1 MSLIEVLPDYEAKR
15 FDKPPTLS
23 NDEQKHYFRLDDPI
37 SKLIKGVRE
46 ERNKIGI
53 VLQYGYF
60 KASEKFYTQQMF
72 KPSDIKFVAN
82 LLGLPSPRD
91 FSTEYSDRVR
101 QKHRLLIL
109 ERCGYVE
116 FSSAED
122 FFEEL
127 MQDMVAQQM
136 HPRKLFYFIVEK
148 LRSKKIELP
157 SYDRIVRTITE
168 KFNGFEKNV
177 LQTIARVI
185 TPELE
190 EALEQMISTA
200 GEHYQRTLLT
210 RLKGINQSMRPRQ
223 IKHGMRN
230 FLIIKKLF
238 KELKPIIESLS
249 LSSEATQYYAQ
260 WTVKAKTTQITDI
273 IDPNKRYLYLITFID
288 HYYKVWQDT
297 LVDIILRCVQQ
308 QLNKVDKELNTIV
321 KGRLLEKNKLAT
333 SVLSGFHETQTTIAA
348 VRKTLHN
355 DAFNNDEKIEKL
367 YKIIPKETTS
377 LSLVKAEKDAEKLKV
392 QLDSEESHEDQFDI
406 LSNFSRKLQN
416 RVADIIK
423 HLDFDASNT
432 AGDLYA
438 AITHY
443 QSEKITPTA
452 PDEFLD
458 EHEYNA
464 IYKNGK
470 FNVSLYKA
478 ILFCKVSNAIKSGQL
493 NLLSSYRYLSIEG
506 YLIDEAEW
514 GKNKHF
520 ILERLG
526 LSHFENIE
534 DILSTLRELLTKQF
548 IDVNQ
553 RIIQGDNQY
562 VTIKKDGT
570 FSLHTPAIQKP
581 DYDAISVIIGKDR
594 YVPIL
599 QMMAEMNSLCNFT
612 SNFKHYKIKGSKE
625 KPNNEIFYAG
635 IFALGSKIGLHKLAN
650 TAVGINYHTLSN
662 VVNWYFSLDNLYMVN
677 QELVDLISKLWLPSK
692 FKREKNLLHTSSD
705 GQKENVSVESL
716 NSNYSY
722 KYHGN
727 GRGASIYRFI
737 DERGILFYTTV
748 FSSSER
754 EAAYVIDGLLHN
766 EIIQSDM
773 HSTDTHGYTEMIF
786 AISHLIGVTFA
797 PRIKDIAS
805 VNLVSFEKIKSVANN
820 NYPIKPDHYVK
831 ENKIVRNWD
840 SILRLVATI
849 MLRKHRASTILK
861 RLSGYANQ
869 HPLQEALKEFGR
881 ITKSIFALKY
891 IDDVTW
897 RQMIEKQLNKGELAN
912 KFASAVSFADQEI
925 VEAYQNDQEISA
937 LCKTIIQNI
946 IILWNYIELT
956 KIIMRSDMVGRE
968 ALLDDIT
975 SASILTWRHVN
986 LHGTYDFSNLTAAN
1000 DTDYSLEEVIAF
1012 KAA

>member
-1 MSLIEVLPDYEAKR
+1 MRLIEVLPDYEAKK

-23 NDEQKHYFRLDDPI
+23 NDEQQHYFRLDDPI
-37 SKLIKGVRE
+37 AELIKGVE
-46 ERNKIGI
+46 AHHKIGI
-53 VLQYGYF
+53 LLQHGYF
-60 KASEKFYTQQMF
+60 KASKKFYTQQMF
-72 KPSDIKFVAN
+72 KLADIKFVAK
-82 LLGLPSPRD
+82 LLGLPVPRN
-91 FSTEYSDRVR
+91 FSSEYSDRAR
-101 QKHRLLIL
+101 QRHRLSIL
-109 ERCGYVE
+109 ESCGYVE
-116 FSSAED
+116 FSSAET

-127 MQDMVAQQM
+127 VQDMVAQQM
-136 HPRKLFYFIVEK
+136 HPRKLFYFLVEK
-148 LRSKKIELP
+148 LRNKKIELP

-168 KFNGFEKNV
+168 KFNGFEKKV
-177 LQTIARVI
+177 LQTMAHVI
-185 TPELE
+185 TPEQQ
-190 EALEQMISTA
+190 EALEQMISTT
-200 GEHYQRTLLT
+200 GDHYQRTLLT
-210 RLKGINQSMRPRQ
+210 RLKCINQSMRPRK

-238 KELKPIIESLS
+238 KELKPVIKSLS

-260 WTVKAKTTQITDI
+260 WAVKAKATQITDI
-273 IDPNKRYLYLITFID
+273 IDPHKRYLYLITFID

-297 LVDIILRCVQQ
+297 LVDMLLRCVQQ
-308 QLNKVDKELNTIV
+308 QLNKVDKELNIMV
-321 KGRLLEKNKLAT
+321 KGRLLEKNKLT
-333 SVLSGFHETQTTIAA
+333 SSVLSGFHETKKTIET

-355 DAFNNDEKIEKL
+355 DILNNDEKIKKL
-367 YKIIPKETTS
+367 YEIVPKEAAN
-377 LSLVKAEKDAEKLKV
+377 LSLIQAEKDAEQLKI
-392 QLDSEESHEDQFDI
+392 QLDSEETQEDQFDI

-416 RVADIIK
+416 RVADIVKNI
-423 HLDFDASNT
+423 DFEPGNT
-432 AGDLYA
+432 ADALYA

-443 QSEKITPTA
+443 QSENLTPTS
-452 PDEFLD
+452 PDEFLN

-464 IYKNGK
+464 IHKDGK

-478 ILFCKVSNAIKSGQL
+478 ILFCKISNAIKSGQL
-493 NLLSSYRYLSIEG
+493 NLLSSYRYLSIDD

-514 GKNKHF
+514 GENKQL

-534 DILSTLRELLTKQF
+534 GVLSTLRELLTKQF

-553 RIIQGDNQY
+553 RIIQGENKY

-570 FSLHTPAIQKP
+570 FSLHTPPIQKP

-594 YVPIL
+594 YIPIL
-599 QMMAEMNSLCNFT
+599 QMMTEMNALCNFT
-612 SNFKHYKIKGSKE
+612 SNFKHYKIKGAKE
-625 KPNNEIFYAG
+625 KPENEIFYAG

-677 QELVDLISKLWLPSK
+677 QTLIDLISKLWLPGK

-705 GQKENVSVESL
+705 GQKKNVSVDSL
-716 NSNYSY
+716 NANYSY

-727 GRGASIYRFI
+727 GRGASIYNFI

-831 ENKIVRNWD
+831 ENKIARNWD
-840 SILRLVATI
+840 NILRLVATI

-881 ITKSIFALKY
+881 IIKSIFALKY

-925 VEAYQNDQEISA
+925 AEAYQNDQEISA

-956 KIIMRSDMVGRE
+956 KIIMRSDKAGRGI
-968 ALLDDIT
+968 LLDDIT

-1000 DTDYSLEEVIAF
+1000 DSGYSLEEVVAF

>member
-15 FDKPPTLS
+15 FDKTPTLS
-23 NDEQKHYFRLDDPI
+23 NDEQKHYFRLDGPI
-37 SKLIKGVRE
+37 VELVKGLE
-46 ERNKIGI
+46 AHHKIGI
-53 VLQYGYF
+53 LLQYGYF
-60 KASEKFYTQQMF
+60 KASGKFYTQQMF
-72 KPSDIKFVAN
+72 KVADIKFVAK
-82 LLGLPSPRD
+82 LLGLPTPRD
-91 FSTEYSDRVR
+91 FSSEYSDRAR
-101 QKHRLLIL
+101 QRHRLWIL

-127 MQDMVAQQM
+127 VQDMVSQQM

-168 KFNGFEKNV
+168 KFNSFEKNV

-308 QLNKVDKELNTIV
+308 QLNKVDKELNIIV
-321 KGRLLEKNKLAT
+321 KGRLLEKNKLAS
-333 SVLSGFHETQTTIAA
+333 SVLSGFHETQTTIEA

-423 HLDFDASNT
+423 HIDFDASNT
-432 AGDLYA
+432 AGALYA

-443 QSEKITPTA
+443 QSENLTSTA

-493 NLLSSYRYLSIEG
+493 NLLNSYRYSSIEA
-506 YLIDEAEW
+506 YLIDEDEW
-514 GKNKHF
+514 KKNKQL

-526 LSHFENIE
+526 LSHFENIDE
-534 DILSTLRELLTKQF
+534 TLSKLRELLTKQF

-553 RIIQGDNQY
+553 QIIQGDNKY
-562 VTIKKDGT
+562 VTIKKDGM
-570 FSLHTPAIQKP
+570 FSLHTPPIQKP

-612 SNFKHYKIKGSKE
+612 SNFKHYKIKGAKE
-625 KPNNEIFYAG
+625 KPDNEIFYAG

-650 TAVGINYHTLSN
+650 TAVGINYNTLSN

-677 QELVDLISKLWLPSK
+677 QELIDLISKLWLPSK

-716 NSNYSY
+716 NANYSY

-820 NYPIKPDHYVK
+820 NYPIKPNHYVK

-840 SILRLVATI
+840 NILRLVATI

-881 ITKSIFALKY
+881 IIKSIFALKY

-956 KIIMRSDMVGRE
+956 KIIMRSDKVTRE

-975 SASILTWRHVN
+975 NASILTWRHVN
-986 LHGTYDFSNLTAAN
+986 LHGIYDFSNLTAAN
-1000 DTDYSLEEVIAF
+1000 DSGYSLDEFIVF

>member
-1 MSLIEVLPDYEAKR
+1 
-15 FDKPPTLS
+15 
-23 NDEQKHYFRLDDPI
+23 
-37 SKLIKGVRE
+37 
-46 ERNKIGI
+46 
-53 VLQYGYF
+53 
-60 KASEKFYTQQMF
+60 
-72 KPSDIKFVAN
+72 
-82 LLGLPSPRD
+82 
-91 FSTEYSDRVR
+91 
-101 QKHRLLIL
+101 
-109 ERCGYVE
+109 
-116 FSSAED
+116 
-122 FFEEL
+122 
-127 MQDMVAQQM
+127 
-136 HPRKLFYFIVEK
+136 
-148 LRSKKIELP
+148 
-157 SYDRIVRTITE
+157 
-168 KFNGFEKNV
+168 
-177 LQTIARVI
+177 
-185 TPELE
+185 
-190 EALEQMISTA
+190 
-200 GEHYQRTLLT
+200 
-210 RLKGINQSMRPRQ
+210 
-223 IKHGMRN
+223 
-230 FLIIKKLF
+230 LF

-249 LSSEATQYYAQ
+249 LSPEATRYYAQ
-260 WTVKAKTTQITDI
+260 WAVKAKTTQITDI
-273 IDPNKRYLYLITFID
+273 IDPHKRYLYLITFID

-297 LVDIILRCVQQ
+297 FVDILLRCVQQ
-308 QLNKVDKELNTIV
+308 QLNKAANQLNIIAKNKV
-321 KGRLLEKNKLAT
+321 QNKNKLAS
-333 SVLSGFHETQTTIAA
+333 SVLSGFHETKTTIEA

-355 DAFNNDEKIEKL
+355 DVLNNDEKIEKL
-367 YKIIPKETTS
+367 YTIVPKETTN
-377 LSLVKAEKDAEKLKV
+377 LSLIQAEKDAEKLKI
-392 QLDSEESHEDQFDI
+392 QLDSEETQKDQFDI
-406 LSNFSRKLQN
+406 LSNLSRKLQN
-416 RVADIIK
+416 RVADIVK
-423 HLDFDASNT
+423 NLDFEASNT
-432 AGDLYA
+432 AAALYA
-438 AITHY
+438 AIIHY
-443 QSEKITPTA
+443 QSENLTPTA

-464 IYKNGK
+464 IHRDGK

-478 ILFCKVSNAIKSGQL
+478 ILFCKISNAIKSGQL
-493 NLLSSYRYLSIEG
+493 NLLSSYRYLSIEA

-514 GKNKHF
+514 GKNKHL

-526 LSHFENIE
+526 LSHFKNIE
-534 DILSTLRELLTKQF
+534 EILSTLRELLTKQF

-553 RIIQGDNQY
+553 RIIQGDNKY

-570 FSLHTPAIQKP
+570 FSLRTPPIQKP

-599 QMMAEMNSLCNFT
+599 QMMAKMNALCNFT
-612 SNFKHYKIKGSKE
+612 SNFKHYKIKGAKE
-625 KPNNEIFYAG
+625 KPDNEIFYAG

-662 VVNWYFSLDNLYMVN
+662 AVNWYFSLDNLYMVN
-677 QELVDLISKLWLPSK
+677 QTLIDLISKLWLPSK

-716 NSNYSY
+716 NANYSY

-754 EAAYVIDGLLHN
+754 DAAYVIDGLLHN
-766 EIIQSDM
+766 EILQSDI

-805 VNLVSFEKIKSVANN
+805 VNLVSFEKIKSAND

-831 ENKIVRNWD
+831 DNKIVRNWEN
-840 SILRLVATI
+840 ILRLVATI

-881 ITKSIFALKY
+881 IIKSIFALKY

-925 VEAYQNDQEISA
+925 AEAYQNDQEISA

-956 KIIMRSDMVGRE
+956 KIIMRSDKVDRE

-1000 DTDYSLEEVIAF
+1000 DSDYSLEEVIAF

>member
-1 MSLIEVLPDYEAKR
+1 MRLMEVLPDYEAKK

-23 NDEQKHYFRLDDPI
+23 NDEQKHYFRLDDSI
-37 SKLIKGVRE
+37 AVLIKGVE
-46 ERNKIGI
+46 AHHKIGI
-53 VLQYGYF
+53 LLQYGYF

-72 KPSDIKFVAN
+72 KVADIKFVAK
-82 LLGLPSPRD
+82 LLGLPIPRD
-91 FSTEYSDRVR
+91 FSSEYSDRAR
-101 QKHRLLIL
+101 QRHRLWIL
-109 ERCGYVE
+109 ENCGYVE
-116 FSSAED
+116 FSSAET

-127 MQDMVAQQM
+127 VQDMVAQQM
-136 HPRKLFYFIVEK
+136 HPRKLFYFLVEK
-148 LRSKKIELP
+148 LRNKKIELP

-168 KFNGFEKNV
+168 KFNGFEKKV
-177 LQTIARVI
+177 LQILAHVI
-185 TPELE
+185 TPELQ
-190 EALEQMISTA
+190 EALEQMISTT
-200 GEHYQRTLLT
+200 GDHYQRTLLT

-238 KELKPIIESLS
+238 KELKPIIKSLS

-260 WTVKAKTTQITDI
+260 WAVKAKTTQITDI
-273 IDPNKRYLYLITFID
+273 IDPHKRYLYLIAFID

-297 LVDIILRCVQQ
+297 FVDILVRCTQQ
-308 QLNKVDKELNTIV
+308 QLNKVANQLNIIV
-321 KGRLLEKNKLAT
+321 RNRAQDKNKLAS
-333 SVLSGFHETQTTIAA
+333 SVLSGFHETQTTIEA
-348 VRKTLHN
+348 VRQTLHN
-355 DAFNNDEKIEKL
+355 DVLNNDEKVEGL
-367 YKIIPKETTS
+367 YKIVPKETTN
-377 LSLVKAEKDAEKLKV
+377 LSLMQAEKDAEKLKV
-392 QLDSEESHEDQFDI
+392 QLDSEENQEDQFDI

-416 RVADIIK
+416 RVADIVK
-423 HLDFDASNT
+423 NLDFEASNT
-432 AGDLYA
+432 AGALYA
-438 AITHY
+438 AIIHY
-443 QSEKITPTA
+443 QSENLTPTA

-464 IYKNGK
+464 IHRGGK
-470 FNVSLYKA
+470 FNVSLYKS
-478 ILFCKVSNAIKSGQL
+478 ILFCKVANAIKSGQL
-493 NLLSSYRYLSIEG
+493 NLLSSYRYLSIEA

-514 GKNKHF
+514 EKNKPL

-534 DILSTLRELLTKQF
+534 EILSSLRELLTKQF
-548 IDVNQ
+548 IGVNQ
-553 RIIQGDNQY
+553 RIIQGDNKY

-570 FSLHTPAIQKP
+570 FSLRTPPIQKP

-599 QMMAEMNSLCNFT
+599 QMMTEMNALCNFT
-612 SNFKHYKIKGSKE
+612 SNFKHYKIKGAKE
-625 KPNNEIFYAG
+625 KPDNEIFYAG
-635 IFALGSKIGLHKLAN
+635 LFALGSKIGLHKLAN

-677 QELVDLISKLWLPSK
+677 QTLIDLISKLWLPSK

-716 NSNYSY
+716 NANYSY

-754 EAAYVIDGLLHN
+754 DAAYVIDGLLHN

-805 VNLVSFEKIKSVANN
+805 VNLVGFKKTKSAND
-820 NYPIKPDHYVK
+820 PIKPDHYVK
-831 ENKIVRNWD
+831 ENKIARNWD
-840 SILRLVATI
+840 NTLRLVATI

-881 ITKSIFALKY
+881 IIKSIFALKY
-891 IDDVTW
+891 IDDVAW

-912 KFASAVSFADQEI
+912 KFASAVSFAGQEI
-925 VEAYQNDQEISA
+925 AEAYQNDQEISA

-956 KIIMRSDMVGRE
+956 KIIMRSDKEDRE
-968 ALLDDIT
+968 ALLWDIT

-1000 DTDYSLEEVIAF
+1000 ASDYSLEEVIAF